1 MALIPLKQTAT
12 IYKPDI
18 VDDWGE
24 VTSHPPITLKCRA
37 DEKTVVTKNPQ
48 GAEVVSSVQL
58 MFDKLPAI
66 SYDDVIEYKNE
77 LDVTIKR
84 KPENIEPIRM
94 ISGKPTL
101 TQVYL

>member
-1 MALIPLKQTAT
+1 MIPLKQTVL
-12 IYKPDI
+12 IHKPEI

-24 VTSHPPITLKCRA
+24 VTTLPPITLKCRA
-37 DEKTVVTKNPQ
+37 DERTNVVKNQ
-48 GAEVVSSVQL
+48 LGAEVVSGVQL

-77 LDVTIKR
+77 LDVTVKR
-84 KPENIEPIRM
+84 KPLKIEPIRM
-94 ISGKPTL
+94 PNGRPTL

>member
-1 MALIPLKQTAT
+1 
-12 IYKPDI
+12 
-18 VDDWGE
+18 
-24 VTSHPPITLKCRA
+24 
-37 DEKTVVTKNPQ
+37 
-48 GAEVVSSVQL
+48 

-94 ISGKPTL
+94 INGKPAL
-101 TQVYL
+101 TTVYL